1 MEKGK
6 EESIRTQSSQ
16 VGNLEVFKEQQG
28 LGEAAEQTRWGFLLG
43 RPGLSYCQFV
53 LINTLLILLKAKCDL
68 MFVPFKTYCE
78 NKVTS

>member
-28 LGEAAEQTRWGFLLG
+28 LGEAAEQTR
-43 RPGLSYCQFV
+43 
-53 LINTLLILLKAKCDL
+53 
-68 MFVPFKTYCE
+68 
-78 NKVTS
+78 